1 MIVYH
6 TSKVDVENPDVK
18 HSRNNLDFGRGFY
31 VTKLKQQALKYAEK
45 FILRNQR
52 AVLNTYDLSDDWKKA
67 KVKIFDSYNEEWL
80 DFIIANRKGLK
91 VEKFDA
97 VEGGVANDNVIDTV
111 EDYENGRI
119 TAEQALGQLAYKK
132 VNHQICIRAQK
143 VIDMYLRHVE
153 SVELKGA

>member
-52 AVLNTYDLSDDWKKA
+52 AVLNTYELSDDWKNA

-91 VEKFDA
+91 VEKFDV
-97 VEGGVANDNVIDTV
+97 VEGGVANDKIFRTL
-111 EDYENGRI
+111 ELYFNGDI
-119 TAEQALGQLAYKK
+119 TKADALKQLRFEKI
-132 VNHQICIRAQK
+132 NHQICFLSQE
-143 VIDMYLRHVE
+143 VIDNCLTFISSE
-153 SVELKGA
+153 DL

>member
-52 AVLNTYDLSDDWKKA
+52 AVLNTYELSDDWKNT

-97 VEGGVANDNVIDTV
+97 VEGGVANDKIFRTL
-111 EDYENGRI
+111 ELYFNGDI
-119 TAEQALGQLAYKK
+119 TKADALKQLRFEKI
-132 VNHQICIRAQK
+132 NHQICFLSQK
-143 VIDMYLRHVE
+143 VIDDCLTFKSSE
-153 SVELKGA
+153 DL